1 MNKIVMATL
10 IIATFATSSAFAGLY
25 VGAEG
30 GYATTDTQHTSTKV
44 FAGLQIIPNVGL
56 EAAYS
61 DFGAYRGSTATA
73 ISFAVVGTLPL
84 GDTWDLFAEWGTT
97 HNQTSYMG
105 TAGNTDILTGFG
117 LAYNASKNVSL
128 RLETENYGKLPT
140 DANGVSTTVSNWGV
154 SLKFMF

>member
-1 MNKIVMATL
+1 
-10 IIATFATSSAFAGLY
+10 
-25 VGAEG
+25 
-30 GYATTDTQHTSTKV
+30 
-44 FAGLQIIPNVGL
+44 
-56 EAAYS
+56 
-61 DFGAYRGSTATA
+61 
-73 ISFAVVGTLPL
+73 
-84 GDTWDLFAEWGTT
+84 
-97 HNQTSYMG
+97 MG